1 MREVTFLKKNA
12 DKWKEFETFLSS
24 KENINPDKLAALFI
38 ELTDDL
44 SYSRT
49 FFPESKTTQ
58 YLNSLTARVHQS
70 IYKSKKERKERFF
83 RFWKYEA
90 PLLFYKHRLKIVISF
105 SIFFISMLMG
115 VVSSAGDSGFVRLI
129 MGDGYVNMT
138 LENIDKGDPMAV
150 YKQMNGVDM
159 FLGITFNNIRVSFI
173 AFVYGILISF
183 GTGWV
188 LMSNGIMLGAFQYF
202 FHIHHLLFESILVI
216 WIHGTLEISAIII
229 AGAAGLVLGN
239 SILFPGT
246 YSRRQSFII
255 GSKEGLKIIVSLVP
269 IFITAGF
276 LESFVTRF
284 TGMPI
289 YLSLTIIISS
299 AIFVIWYF
307 VIYPYRIFHNL
318 ISKNAAK

>member
-90 PLLFYKHRLKIVISF
+90 PLLFYKHRLKIAISF

>member
-138 LENIDKGDPMAV
+138 LENIDKGDPMAI

-188 LMSNGIMLGAFQYF
+188 LMSNGIMLGAFQ
-202 FHIHHLLFESILVI
+202 
-216 WIHGTLEISAIII
+216 
-229 AGAAGLVLGN
+229 
-239 SILFPGT
+239 
-246 YSRRQSFII
+246 
-255 GSKEGLKIIVSLVP
+255 
-269 IFITAGF
+269 
-276 LESFVTRF
+276 
-284 TGMPI
+284 
-289 YLSLTIIISS
+289 
-299 AIFVIWYF
+299 
-307 VIYPYRIFHNL
+307 
-318 ISKNAAK
+318 

>member
-90 PLLFYKHRLKIVISF
+90 PLLFYKHRLKIAISF

-202 FHIHHLLFESILVI
+202 FHIHNLLFESILVI

>member
-202 FHIHHLLFESILVI
+202 FHIHNLLFESILVI